1 MLVHSDR
8 EWQASFTLLV
18 TDDNQGLRLI
28 LFSNI
33 SPKNWYVAEKTV
45 GLNKKNCK
53 KDNQG
58 QKILSKS
65 MDKLTQVSKF
75 TSYVTALEDNTI

>member
-1 MLVHSDR
+1 M
-8 EWQASFTLLV
+8 

-65 MDKLTQVSKF
+65 M
-75 TSYVTALEDNTI
+75 EN